1 MAVNRI
7 AYFLAGA
14 VLGAAGVAVIRSG
27 KGQELLSGLV
37 QGGYGLTEGVM
48 ARVETLKEDIEDYM
62 AEARYTHEQK
72 VKEEVAREREE
83 AAQAAAA
90 TAAAAAAATGKP
102 KGAGKPAAKAA
113 KTAKAGTKPA
123 AKSGA
128 KSAKGA
134 KPKAA
139 KPKNSAPKG
148 MPSPEQA

>member
-14 VLGAAGVAVIRSG
+14 VLGAAGVAVVRSG

-48 ARVETLKEDIEDYM
+48 ARMETLKEDIEDYM

-90 TAAAAAAATGKP
+90 AVAGTAAKP
-102 KGAGKPAAKAA
+102 KGSRKPAAKAA
-113 KTAKAGTKPA
+113 KAAKSGTKPA
-123 AKSGA
+123 SKSGA
-128 KSAKGA
+128 KPAKGA
-134 KPKAA
+134 KSKAA
-139 KPKNSAPKG
+139 KPKMSAPKG
-148 MPSPEQA
+148 MPSPETV

>member
-90 TAAAAAAATGKP
+90 TASAATAKP
-102 KGAGKPAAKAA
+102 KGSGKPAAKAA
-113 KTAKAGTKPA
+113 KTAMSGTKPA

-139 KPKNSAPKG
+139 KPKKSAPKG

>member
-90 TAAAAAAATGKP
+90 TAAAATGKP
-102 KGAGKPAAKAA
+102 KGSGKPAAKAA
-113 KTAKAGTKPA
+113 KTAKSGTKPA

-139 KPKNSAPKG
+139 KPKKSAPKG
-148 MPSPEQA
+148 MSSPEQA